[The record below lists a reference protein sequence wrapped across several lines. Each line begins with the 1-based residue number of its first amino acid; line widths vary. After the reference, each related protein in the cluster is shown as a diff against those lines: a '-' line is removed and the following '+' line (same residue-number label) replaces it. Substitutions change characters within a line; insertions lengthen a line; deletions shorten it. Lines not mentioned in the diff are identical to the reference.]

1 MAQTNRESTVAKP
14 RGFSLIELM
23 IAVAIVGILVAI
35 AVPSYQNH
43 LRKGRRADAQAFI
56 TQVAQRQQ
64 QYLLDARTYAL
75 GGAALAELSLVA
87 PTSVSDHY
95 AVTVTPAA
103 PTVPPSFTVTA
114 TPTSTVQQP
123 DGTLTLTNTGAKER
137 LVGGV
142 DKGW

>member
-1 MAQTNRESTVAKP
+1 M
-14 RGFSLIELM
+14 
-23 IAVAIVGILVAI
+23 
-35 AVPSYQNH
+35 PSYQNH
-43 LRKGRRADAQAFI
+43 LRKGRRAEAQSFV

-75 GGAALAELSLVA
+75 GGAALTELGMVA

-114 TPTSTVQQP
+114 TPTSTVQIP
-123 DGTLTLTNTGAKER
+123 DGTLTLTEAVDQLIQRRTILLRIEDVPRIRREGER
-137 LVGGV
+137 ALLKAVERFVHGRRDRDRV
-142 DKGW
+142 RA

>member
-1 MAQTNRESTVAKP
+1 
-14 RGFSLIELM
+14 M
-23 IAVAIVGILVAI
+23 IAVAILGILVAI
-35 AVPSYQNH
+35 AVPSYQEH
-43 LRKGRRADAQAFI
+43 LRKGRRAEAQAFV

-75 GGAALAELSLVA
+75 GGAALTELGMAA
-87 PTSVSDHY
+87 PTSVANHY

-114 TPTSTVQQP
+114 TPTSSAQIP
-123 DGTLTLTNTGAKER
+123 DGTLTLDNTGAKQR
-137 LVGGV
+137 LVGAA

>member
-1 MAQTNRESTVAKP
+1 MAKP

-75 GGAALAELSLVA
+75 GGTALAELSMVA

-114 TPTSTVQQP
+114 TPTSTVQLP

>member
-1 MAQTNRESTVAKP
+1 MVRTKRESAVAKA

-23 IAVAIVGILVAI
+23 IAVAIVGILLAI
-35 AVPSYQNH
+35 AVPSYQGQ
-43 LRKGRRADAQAFI
+43 LRKGRRAEAQAFI

-75 GGAALAELSLVA
+75 GGTALTELNLVA
-87 PTSVSDHY
+87 PTSVADHY

-103 PTVPPSFTVTA
+103 PTIPPSFTVTA
-114 TPTSTVQQP
+114 TPTSTVQVP
-123 DGTLTLTNTGAKER
+123 DGTLTLTNTGAKAR
-137 LVGGV
+137 MVGPD

>member
-1 MAQTNRESTVAKP
+1 MAQTQRESAVAKA

-23 IAVAIVGILVAI
+23 IAVAIVGILLAI

-43 LRKGRRADAQAFI
+43 LRKGRRAEAQAFL

-75 GGAALAELSLVA
+75 GGTALTELSLTP
-87 PTSVSDHY
+87 PTSVTDHY

-103 PTVPPSFTVTA
+103 PTVPPSFTITA
-114 TPTSTVQQP
+114 APTSTVQIP
-123 DGTLTLTNTGAKER
+123 DGTLTLTNTGAKQR

>member
-1 MAQTNRESTVAKP
+1 MVQTDRESTVAKA

-23 IAVAIVGILVAI
+23 IAVAIIGILLAI
-35 AVPSYQNH
+35 AVPSYQNQ
-43 LRKGRRADAQAFI
+43 LRKGRRAEAQAFLM
-56 TQVAQRQQ
+56 QVGQRQQ

-75 GGAALAELSLVA
+75 GGTALTELNLVA
-87 PTSVSDHY
+87 PTSVTDHY

-114 TPTSTVQQP
+114 TPTSTVQIP

-137 LVGGV
+137 LVGGT

>member
-1 MAQTNRESTVAKP
+1 MAKP

-75 GGAALAELSLVA
+75 GGAALSELSLSP

-123 DGTLTLTNTGAKER
+123 DGVLTLTNTGAKER